1 MYGKNV
7 EPGVRKASFE
17 MLVPGHDVVIAKI
30 NSQQLWLPEQE
41 QCNNKPVQIP
51 ALVGTVTSETH
62 PW

>member
-17 MLVPGHDVVIAKI
+17 MLVPGHDVAIAKI